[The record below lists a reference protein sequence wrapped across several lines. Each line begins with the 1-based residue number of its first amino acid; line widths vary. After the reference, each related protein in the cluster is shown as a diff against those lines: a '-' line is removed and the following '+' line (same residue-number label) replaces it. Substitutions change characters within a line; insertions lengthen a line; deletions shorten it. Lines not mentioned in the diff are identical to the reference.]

1 MGELESIHTFLAVAE
16 QRSFTGAARQ
26 LGMTPASVT
35 RTISALEARIGVQLL
50 LRTTRQV
57 ALTSAGAAY
66 AARVAP
72 LAAALSEAGEETRE
86 LHGLTS
92 GLIRISAPLSL
103 GLKVLPAVLSQFAA
117 LHRET
122 HVALTLSDSFVDI
135 VEDRYDLAIRISG
148 PPSDK
153 STVWRKICKVPR
165 LLVASPAYLRA
176 MGRPQT
182 PDELTRFDCL
192 SYGAEAREEI
202 WDLAKG
208 EAKRSHRAR
217 GGFSANNGDLL
228 AQLAVNAGGI
238 ALLPRFIVE
247 AELASGALEPVLA
260 DWSAPDIWLT
270 LYYPPYERLPLRVA
284 TFSDFFEV
292 HVKETHPL

>member
-57 ALTSAGAAY
+57 AMTSAGAAY

-292 HVKETHPL
+292 HVKETRPL

>member
-16 QRSFTGAARQ
+16 RRSFTGAARQ

-35 RTISALEARIGVQLL
+35 RTISALEERLGVQLL

-66 AARVAP
+66 AARIAP
-72 LAAALSEAGEETRE
+72 LAAALGDAAEETRE

-117 LHRET
+117 LHRQT

-165 LLVASPAYLRA
+165 MLVASPAYLRA

-182 PDELTRFDCL
+182 PDELTGFACL
-192 SYGAEAREEI
+192 SYGAEARQEI

-208 EAKRSHRAR
+208 QARRSHRAQ

-228 AQLAVNAGGI
+228 AQLAVNGEGI

-247 AELASGALEPVLA
+247 AELGSGALEPVLA
-260 DWSAPDIWLT
+260 DWSVPDIWLT

-292 HVKETHPL
+292 HVKETRPL